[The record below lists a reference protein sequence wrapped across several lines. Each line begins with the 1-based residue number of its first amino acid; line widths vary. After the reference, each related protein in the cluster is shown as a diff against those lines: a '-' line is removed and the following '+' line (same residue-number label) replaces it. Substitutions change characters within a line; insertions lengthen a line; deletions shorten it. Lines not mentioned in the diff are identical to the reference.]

1 MENGTYQIKNCNCLQ
16 GCSEVKYK
24 FFVASSRKFTEDEV
38 EEVCEIYKPHW
49 LYVNRELEA
58 VAQYKQMKNLSVLD
72 ATIGVETCKQYIKKE
87 YAHVRVRIDGSSFM
101 KHSAGL
107 TYTTSDK
114 IALIG
119 GTLGLFSGFSLLFMF
134 EIVYWLIITI
144 KRVFYPDAASVEPED
159 RQDEKIKKLELK
171 NKKFEEEIQELK
183 NKLLKME
190 DGMVMKKATDQEH
203 LTIVNIDHAQN

>member
-1 MENGTYQIKNCNCLQ
+1 MENSTYRIKNCNCLQ

-38 EEVCEIYKPHW
+38 EEVCEKYKPHW

-58 VAQYKQMKNLSVLD
+58 VTQYKQMKNLSVLE
-72 ATIGVETCKQYIKKE
+72 ATIGVETCKKE

-119 GTLGLFSGFSLLFMF
+119 GTLGLFSGFSLLAMF

-144 KRVFYPDAASVEPED
+144 KRVFYSKAASVEPED
-159 RQDEKIKKLELK
+159 QQEEKIKKLELK

-190 DGMVMKKATDQEH
+190 DGMMMKKATDQKM
-203 LTIVNIDHAQN
+203 LTVVDIDHAQN